1 MDKRKLIGTIIGV
14 MMFAL
19 LIAGATYAFLT
30 FTATVTDAT
39 YNGTTM
45 HFLVDYTKGSEITTM
60 PQLVNATPETAES
73 LFVVA
78 KKNTGSVNGK
88 LTIKLSTT
96 SNNTLTTGEIVNW
109 VLCKGECTGSFTHAN
124 KKASGTINAGGSEA
138 TPATITLYAD
148 TENITTGGDTYYVY
162 FWIDAVTINNSHLR
176 QVYSGY
182 IHASA
187 TQVQE

>member
-14 MMFAL
+14 IMFAL

-45 HFLVDYTKGSEITTM
+45 HFLVDYTKGSKITTM

-109 VLCKGECTGSFTHAN
+109 VLCKGE
-124 KKASGTINAGGSEA
+124 
-138 TPATITLYAD
+138 
-148 TENITTGGDTYYVY
+148 
-162 FWIDAVTINNSHLR
+162 
-176 QVYSGY
+176 
-182 IHASA
+182 
-187 TQVQE
+187 